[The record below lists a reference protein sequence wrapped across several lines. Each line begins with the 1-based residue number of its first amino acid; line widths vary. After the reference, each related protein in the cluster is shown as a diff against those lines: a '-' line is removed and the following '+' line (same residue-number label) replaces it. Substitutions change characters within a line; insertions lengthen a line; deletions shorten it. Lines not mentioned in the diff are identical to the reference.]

1 MKGLKRILACGLL
14 QAALLSAGC
23 GPEEGAPGEAS
34 PLVAPAPV
42 EEPGNAGVLVSPELF
57 DLAARWSAESLDAQG
72 PSAASSTSPGGD
84 LLSYVRRHAPALAEE
99 AEQAISRATHASPDE
114 RRAMADCS
122 CQLWATFDKPGASR
136 VGSGWNLDFRGAAH
150 SGRIYQNLSGTL
162 REQTTDSPIYT
173 TQFRMRMNCA
183 TAGGAACAAG
193 CSAKLYADVQ
203 YSSQLDAAAD
213 TGGIWDKGSTAQ
225 VVDGATLDFRT
236 PFGGTGTR
244 LFEKA
249 AAISHYA
256 TSTTFNVD
264 ELANLLKSALTIY
277 TVIKTGDINQIT
289 NELIDQTLRALF
301 GLIHRSGSDGV
312 TARGM
317 IARFES
323 PFWQPISVTYSS
335 TDNLYYAFDLS
346 THVRMK
352 TRGWGGWHK
361 AEGKVAS
368 SASIVTYV
376 DNFVCDAGVTPP
388 GRTGFW
394 RYDAFDGAPLPTAA
408 LQDSV
413 RNFLYSGFGR
423 WFDVS
428 GAEGTVR

>member
-1 MKGLKRILACGLL
+1 MKRLKRILACGLL
-14 QAALLSAGC
+14 QAALLSTGC
-23 GPEEGAPGEAS
+23 GPEEGAGAEPPPA
-34 PLVAPAPV
+34 PPAPV
-42 EEPGNAGVLVSPELF
+42 EEPGNAGRLVSPELF
-57 DLAARWSAESLDAQG
+57 DVAARWSAESLG
-72 PSAASSTSPGGD
+72 TGGVSAASRTGGD
-84 LLSYVRRHAPALAEE
+84 LLSYVGRHAPGLLDEATQALAHT
-99 AEQAISRATHASPDE
+99 APEQRGAL
-114 RRAMADCS
+114 ADACA
-122 CQLWATFDKPGASR
+122 CQLWGTFDKPGASK

-150 SGRIYQNLSGTL
+150 SGRIYQNLSGTK
-162 REQTTDSPIYT
+162 REQMTDSPTYT

-183 TAGGAACAAG
+183 TPAGAACSAG
-193 CSAKLYADVQ
+193 CTAKLYADVQ
-203 YSSQLDAAAD
+203 YASQIDTAAD
-213 TGGIWDKGSTAQ
+213 TGGIWNKGSTAQ

-236 PFGGTGTR
+236 PFGGAGTR

-256 TSTTFNVD
+256 TTTTFNVD
-264 ELANLLKSALTIY
+264 ELANLLKSALSIY
-277 TVIKTGDINQIT
+277 TVIKTGDINLIT
-289 NELIDQTLRALF
+289 SELIDQTLKAIF
-301 GLIHRSGSDGV
+301 GLIHRSGTDGV
-312 TARGM
+312 TSRGL
-317 IARFES
+317 IAHFES
-323 PFWQPISVTYSS
+323 PFWEPIPVTYASAN
-335 TDNLYYAFDLS
+335 NLYYALDLA

-408 LQDSV
+408 LQDRV